1 MKQTAAIAFISIA
14 IIALIGITGFLFIQ
28 NGSPKDEQSPAA
40 ASKAESRIKPVEFDG
55 VGSIDADQSG
65 TMNEAQLQ
73 FFLHEMTHSKVYAE
87 DKWGEA
93 RPISQENILSLLAV
107 VEASDFK
114 DRAYYRRTLEEWQ
127 DGDFMNAVDVH
138 NKIWHLHGGTI
149 GKATR
154 LMTQEEEDA
163 YIQAHFSR

>member
-1 MKQTAAIAFISIA
+1 MKQTAATALISIA
-14 IIALIGITGFLFIQ
+14 ILTLIGITGFLFIQ
-28 NGSPKDEQSPAA
+28 NGAPEEEERPAA
-40 ASKAESRIKPVEFDG
+40 AGEAKSRIQPAVFDG
-55 VGSIDADQSG
+55 VGTIEEPSG
-65 TMNEAQLQ
+65 TMNEAKLQ

-93 RPISQENILSLLAV
+93 RPISQENIDRLLEV

-114 DRAYYRRTLEEWQ
+114 DRAYYRRTLEEWR
-127 DGDFMNAVDVH
+127 DGDFVNAVDVH

-154 LMTQEEEDA
+154 LMTQEEEAA
-163 YIQAHFSR
+163 YIQAHFSQ

>member
-14 IIALIGITGFLFIQ
+14 IIALVGITGFLFIQ
-28 NGSPKDEQSPAA
+28 DGSQREEEYPAA
-40 ASKAESRIKPVEFDG
+40 AGNAESWTEPAAFDG
-55 VGSIDADQSG
+55 IGTIDPAQSG

-93 RPISQENILSLLAV
+93 RPISQENIDRLLGV

-114 DRAYYRRTLEEWQ
+114 DRAYYRRTLEEWE

-154 LMTQEEEDA
+154 LMTQEEEEA
-163 YIQAHFSR
+163 YIRTRFSQ